1 MKNKMKLF
9 QRGFSLKCILFAI
22 DRKTIVLMTGF
33 ILLLTCTITGCGSNS
48 PQQSILPVSEPI
60 STENPAQEEPAQ
72 EVQNQPAQEEP
83 AQEVQNQPA
92 QEEPAQEA
100 QNQPAPEQPNIEQPS
115 QAEANQSQ
123 ISSSPSQPLEKVE
136 SEAEIATPSPDISSS
151 SPSYLGTWQIT
162 SSTFGAY
169 SAMSE
174 EDCSALMGTRFEYF
188 NDYAIYDDQHRLDS
202 PQYIESILTADD
214 FSSIYQGTSLET
226 LGISK
231 DSIQVVAIENA
242 GGIGDTFYI
251 KDENTLI
258 IPWDGVFFEVQ
269 RVSSDS

>member
-1 MKNKMKLF
+1 MKQTNKLF
-9 QRGFSLKCILFAI
+9 HKEFLLKFPLSAI
-22 DRKTIVLMTGF
+22 DRKTIVLLTGF

-48 PQQSILPVSEPI
+48 QQQSTLPVTEPI
-60 STENPAQEEPAQ
+60 PIENPAQEESTQ
-72 EVQNQPAQEEP
+72 ETQNQS
-83 AQEVQNQPA
+83 V
-92 QEEPAQEA
+92 
-100 QNQPAPEQPNIEQPS
+100 PEQPDMEQPS
-115 QAEANQSQ
+115 QAEDNQSQ
-123 ISSSPSQPLEKVE
+123 FSPSTQSVPEKA
-136 SEAEIATPSPDISSS
+136 EAETVAPSPDVSSS
-151 SPSYLGTWQIT
+151 SPAYLGTWQIT

-202 PQYIESILTADD
+202 PQYIESILTVDD

-242 GGIGDTFYI
+242 SGIGDTFYI

>member
-48 PQQSILPVSEPI
+48 QQQSILPVTESIPI
-60 STENPAQEEPAQ
+60 ENPAQEESGQ
-72 EVQNQPAQEEP
+72 ETQNQS
-83 AQEVQNQPA
+83 V
-92 QEEPAQEA
+92 
-100 QNQPAPEQPNIEQPS
+100 PEQPDMEQPS
-115 QAEANQSQ
+115 QAEDNQSQ
-123 ISSSPSQPLEKVE
+123 VSPSTQPVPEKVE
-136 SEAEIATPSPDISSS
+136 AETVAPSTDGSSS

-188 NDYAIYDDQHRLDS
+188 NDYAIYDNQHRLDS

-242 GGIGDTFYI
+242 SGIGDTFYI

>member
-1 MKNKMKLF
+1 MKQITATN
-9 QRGFSLKCILFAI
+9 
-22 DRKTIVLMTGF
+22 RKTIVLLTGF
-33 ILLLTCTITGCGSNS
+33 ILLLTCTITGCGNNS
-48 PQQSILPVSEPI
+48 QEQSTLPVKEPI
-60 STENPAQEEPAQ
+60 PIENPAQEES
-72 EVQNQPAQEEP
+72 
-83 AQEVQNQPA
+83 
-92 QEEPAQEA
+92 AQEA
-100 QNQPAPEQPNIEQPS
+100 QNQSVPEQPDMEQPS
-115 QAEANQSQ
+115 QAEDNQSQ
-123 ISSSPSQPLEKVE
+123 FSPSTQSVPEEV
-136 SEAEIATPSPDISSS
+136 EAETETVAPSPDVSSS

-188 NDYAIYDDQHRLDS
+188 NDYAIYDNQHRLDS

-242 GGIGDTFYI
+242 SGIGDTFYI

-269 RVSSDS
+269 RVSTDS

>member
-1 MKNKMKLF
+1 MKQTNKLF
-9 QRGFSLKCILFAI
+9 HKEFSLKFPLSAI
-22 DRKTIVLMTGF
+22 NRKTIVLLTGF

-48 PQQSILPVSEPI
+48 QQQSTLPVTEPI
-60 STENPAQEEPAQ
+60 PIENPAQEEPTQ
-72 EVQNQPAQEEP
+72 ETQNQS
-83 AQEVQNQPA
+83 V
-92 QEEPAQEA
+92 
-100 QNQPAPEQPNIEQPS
+100 PEQPDMEQPS
-115 QAEANQSQ
+115 QAEDNQSQ
-123 ISSSPSQPLEKVE
+123 FSPSTQSVPEKA
-136 SEAEIATPSPDISSS
+136 EAETVAPSPDVSSS

-174 EDCSALMGTRFEYF
+174 EDCSALVGTRFEYF

-202 PQYIESILTADD
+202 PQYIESILTVDD

>member
-1 MKNKMKLF
+1 MKKINKLF
-9 QRGFSLKCILFAI
+9 QKEFSLKFPLSAV
-22 DRKTIVLMTGF
+22 DRKTIVLLIGF
-33 ILLLTCTITGCGSNS
+33 ILLLTCAVTGCGSDS
-48 PQQSILPVSEPI
+48 PQPSTLPAPEPI
-60 STENPAQEEPAQ
+60 STETPAQ
-72 EVQNQPAQEEP
+72 
-83 AQEVQNQPA
+83 
-92 QEEPAQEA
+92 
-100 QNQPAPEQPNIEQPS
+100 
-115 QAEANQSQ
+115 AETA
-123 ISSSPSQPLEKVE
+123 
-136 SEAEIATPSPDISSS
+136 APSPDVSSS

-202 PQYIESILTADD
+202 PQYIESIQTADD

-242 GGIGDTFYI
+242 SGIGDTFYI

>member
-1 MKNKMKLF
+1 MKQTNKLF
-9 QRGFSLKCILFAI
+9 QKKFSLKFPLSAI
-22 DRKTIVLMTGF
+22 ERKTIVLLTGF

-48 PQQSILPVSEPI
+48 QQQSILPVTESIPI
-60 STENPAQEEPAQ
+60 ENPEQEESGQ
-72 EVQNQPAQEEP
+72 ETQNQS
-83 AQEVQNQPA
+83 V
-92 QEEPAQEA
+92 
-100 QNQPAPEQPNIEQPS
+100 PEQPDMEQPS
-115 QAEANQSQ
+115 QAEDNQSQ
-123 ISSSPSQPLEKVE
+123 VSPSTQPVPEKVE
-136 SEAEIATPSPDISSS
+136 AETVAPSPDGSSS

-188 NDYAIYDDQHRLDS
+188 NDYAIYDNQHRLDS
-202 PQYIESILTADD
+202 PRYIESILTADD

>member
-1 MKNKMKLF
+1 MKQTNKIF
-9 QRGFSLKCILFAI
+9 QKEFSLKFPLSAI
-22 DRKTIVLMTGF
+22 DRKTIILRTGF

-48 PQQSILPVSEPI
+48 QQQSTLPVTEPI
-60 STENPAQEEPAQ
+60 PIENPAQEEPAQ
-72 EVQNQPAQEEP
+72 ETQNQS
-83 AQEVQNQPA
+83 V
-92 QEEPAQEA
+92 
-100 QNQPAPEQPNIEQPS
+100 PEQPDMEQPS
-115 QAEANQSQ
+115 QAEDNQSQ
-123 ISSSPSQPLEKVE
+123 FSPSTQSVPEEV
-136 SEAEIATPSPDISSS
+136 EAETETVAPSPDVSSS

-162 SSTFGAY
+162 SSTFSAY

-202 PQYIESILTADD
+202 PQYIESIQTADD
-214 FSSIYQGTSLET
+214 FSTIYQGTSLET

-269 RVSSDS
+269 RISSDN

>member
-1 MKNKMKLF
+1 MKQTNKLF
-9 QRGFSLKCILFAI
+9 QKEFSLKFPLSAI
-22 DRKTIVLMTGF
+22 DRKTIVLLTGF

-48 PQQSILPVSEPI
+48 QQQSTLPVTEPI
-60 STENPAQEEPAQ
+60 PIENPAQEESTQ
-72 EVQNQPAQEEP
+72 ETQNQS
-83 AQEVQNQPA
+83 V
-92 QEEPAQEA
+92 
-100 QNQPAPEQPNIEQPS
+100 PEQPDMEQPS
-115 QAEANQSQ
+115 QAEDNQSQ
-123 ISSSPSQPLEKVE
+123 FSPSTQSVPEKA
-136 SEAEIATPSPDISSS
+136 EAETVAPSPDVSSS

-202 PQYIESILTADD
+202 PQYIESILTVDD

-242 GGIGDTFYI
+242 SGIGDTFYI

-258 IPWDGVFFEVQ
+258 IPWENVFFEVQ

>member
-1 MKNKMKLF
+1 MKQTNKLF
-9 QRGFSLKCILFAI
+9 QKEFSLKSPLSAI
-22 DRKTIVLMTGF
+22 GRKTIVLLTGF
-33 ILLLTCTITGCGSNS
+33 ILLLTCTITGCGSDS
-48 PQQSILPVSEPI
+48 QQQSTLPVTEPI
-60 STENPAQEEPAQ
+60 PIESPAQEESAQEEPAQ
-72 EVQNQPAQEEP
+72 EESRQETQNQS
-83 AQEVQNQPA
+83 V
-92 QEEPAQEA
+92 
-100 QNQPAPEQPNIEQPS
+100 PEQPDMDQPS
-115 QAEANQSQ
+115 QAEDSQSQ
-123 ISSSPSQPLEKVE
+123 FSPSAQSVPEKVE
-136 SEAEIATPSPDISSS
+136 AETIAPSPDVSSS
-151 SPSYLGTWQIT
+151 SPSYLGAWQIT

-188 NDYAIYDDQHRLDS
+188 NDYAIYDNQHRLDS

-242 GGIGDTFYI
+242 SGIGDTFYI

>member
-1 MKNKMKLF
+1 MKQTNKLF
-9 QRGFSLKCILFAI
+9 HKEFLLKVPLSAI
-22 DRKTIVLMTGF
+22 DRKTIVLLTGF

-48 PQQSILPVSEPI
+48 QQQSTLPVTEPI
-60 STENPAQEEPAQ
+60 PIENPAQEESTQ
-72 EVQNQPAQEEP
+72 ETQNQS
-83 AQEVQNQPA
+83 V
-92 QEEPAQEA
+92 
-100 QNQPAPEQPNIEQPS
+100 PEQPDMEQPS
-115 QAEANQSQ
+115 QAEDNQSQ
-123 ISSSPSQPLEKVE
+123 FSPSTQSVPEKA
-136 SEAEIATPSPDISSS
+136 EAETAAPSPDVSSS

-202 PQYIESILTADD
+202 PQYIESILTVDD

-242 GGIGDTFYI
+242 SGIGDTFDI

>member
-1 MKNKMKLF
+1 MKQTNKIF
-9 QRGFSLKCILFAI
+9 QKEFSLKFPLSAI
-22 DRKTIVLMTGF
+22 DRKTIILRTGF

-48 PQQSILPVSEPI
+48 QQQSTLPVTEPI
-60 STENPAQEEPAQ
+60 PIENPAQEESTQ
-72 EVQNQPAQEEP
+72 ETQNQS
-83 AQEVQNQPA
+83 V
-92 QEEPAQEA
+92 
-100 QNQPAPEQPNIEQPS
+100 PEQPDMEQPS
-115 QAEANQSQ
+115 QAETNQSP
-123 ISSSPSQPLEKVE
+123 ISPSPQPVSEKVD
-136 SEAEIATPSPDISSS
+136 SEAETAAPSPDVSSS

-202 PQYIESILTADD
+202 PQYIESIQTADD
-214 FSSIYQGTSLET
+214 FSTIYQGTSLET

-269 RVSSDS
+269 RISSDN

>member
-1 MKNKMKLF
+1 MSKKNKLF
-9 QRGFSLKCILFAI
+9 QKEFSLKFPRSAI
-22 DRKTIVLMTGF
+22 GRKTIVLLTGF
-33 ILLLTCTITGCGSNS
+33 ILLLTCTITGCGSSNQ
-48 PQQSILPVSEPI
+48 QQSISR
-60 STENPAQEEPAQ
+60 ENPAQEEPAQ
-72 EVQNQPAQEEP
+72 EAQS
-83 AQEVQNQPA
+83 QSV
-92 QEEPAQEA
+92 
-100 QNQPAPEQPNIEQPS
+100 PEQPDMEQPS
-115 QAEANQSQ
+115 QEEANQSQ
-123 ISSSPSQPLEKVE
+123 FSPILQPDPEKME
-136 SEAEIATPSPDISSS
+136 SEAETAAPSPDVSSS
-151 SPSYLGTWQIT
+151 SPSYFGTWQIT

-242 GGIGDTFYI
+242 SGIGDTFYI

-269 RVSSDS
+269 RISSDS

>member
-1 MKNKMKLF
+1 MKQTNKLLQKE
-9 QRGFSLKCILFAI
+9 FSLKFPLSAI
-22 DRKTIVLMTGF
+22 DRKTIILRTGF

-48 PQQSILPVSEPI
+48 QQQSTLPVTEPI
-60 STENPAQEEPAQ
+60 PIENPAQEEPGQ
-72 EVQNQPAQEEP
+72 EESTQETQNQS
-83 AQEVQNQPA
+83 V
-92 QEEPAQEA
+92 
-100 QNQPAPEQPNIEQPS
+100 PEQPDMEQPS

-123 ISSSPSQPLEKVE
+123 ISPSPQPVSEKVD
-136 SEAEIATPSPDISSS
+136 SEAETAAPSPDVSSS

-202 PQYIESILTADD
+202 PQYIETIQTADD
-214 FSSIYQGTSLET
+214 FSTIYQGTSLET

-269 RVSSDS
+269 RISSDN

>member
-1 MKNKMKLF
+1 MKQTNKIF
-9 QRGFSLKCILFAI
+9 QKEFSLKFPLSAI
-22 DRKTIVLMTGF
+22 DRKTIILRTGF

-48 PQQSILPVSEPI
+48 QQQSTLPVTEPI
-60 STENPAQEEPAQ
+60 PIENPAQEEPGQ
-72 EVQNQPAQEEP
+72 EESTQESQNQS
-83 AQEVQNQPA
+83 V
-92 QEEPAQEA
+92 
-100 QNQPAPEQPNIEQPS
+100 PEQPDMEQPS

-123 ISSSPSQPLEKVE
+123 ISPSPQPVSEKVD
-136 SEAEIATPSPDISSS
+136 SEAETAAPSPDVSSS

-202 PQYIESILTADD
+202 PQYIESIQTADD

-269 RVSSDS
+269 RISSDN

>member
-1 MKNKMKLF
+1 MKQTNKLF
-9 QRGFSLKCILFAI
+9 QKEFSLKFPLSAI
-22 DRKTIVLMTGF
+22 NRKTIVLLTGF

-48 PQQSILPVSEPI
+48 QQQSTLPVTEPI
-60 STENPAQEEPAQ
+60 PIENPAQEEPAQ
-72 EVQNQPAQEEP
+72 ETQNQS
-83 AQEVQNQPA
+83 V
-92 QEEPAQEA
+92 
-100 QNQPAPEQPNIEQPS
+100 PEQPDMEQPS
-115 QAEANQSQ
+115 QAEDNQSQ
-123 ISSSPSQPLEKVE
+123 FSPSTPSVPEEV
-136 SEAEIATPSPDISSS
+136 EAETETVAPSPDVSSS

-174 EDCSALMGTRFEYF
+174 EDCSALVGTRFEYF
-188 NDYAIYDDQHRLDS
+188 NDYAIYDDEHRLDS

>member
-1 MKNKMKLF
+1 MKQTNKLF
-9 QRGFSLKCILFAI
+9 QKEFSLKFPLSAI
-22 DRKTIVLMTGF
+22 NRKTIVLLTGS
-33 ILLLTCTITGCGSNS
+33 ILLLTCTITGCGSNGQ
-48 PQQSILPVSEPI
+48 QQSTLPVTEPI
-60 STENPAQEEPAQ
+60 PIENPAQEELTQ
-72 EVQNQPAQEEP
+72 EVQNQS
-83 AQEVQNQPA
+83 VS
-92 QEEPAQEA
+92 
-100 QNQPAPEQPNIEQPS
+100 EQSDMEQPS
-115 QAEANQSQ
+115 QAEDNQSQ
-123 ISSSPSQPLEKVE
+123 ISPSTQSVPEEVETETVAPSQDV
-136 SEAEIATPSPDISSS
+136 SSS
-151 SPSYLGTWQIT
+151 SRSYLGTWQIT

-174 EDCSALMGTRFEYF
+174 EDCSALVGTRFEYF
-188 NDYAIYDDQHRLDS
+188 KDYAIYDDEHRLDS
-202 PQYIESILTADD
+202 PKYIESILTADD

>member
-1 MKNKMKLF
+1 MKQTNKLF
-9 QRGFSLKCILFAI
+9 QKKFSLKFPLSAI
-22 DRKTIVLMTGF
+22 ERKTIVLLTGF

-48 PQQSILPVSEPI
+48 QQQSILPVTESIPI
-60 STENPAQEEPAQ
+60 ENPAQEESGQ
-72 EVQNQPAQEEP
+72 ETQNQS
-83 AQEVQNQPA
+83 V
-92 QEEPAQEA
+92 
-100 QNQPAPEQPNIEQPS
+100 PEQPDMEQPS
-115 QAEANQSQ
+115 QAEDNQSQ
-123 ISSSPSQPLEKVE
+123 VSPSTQPVPEKVE
-136 SEAEIATPSPDISSS
+136 AETVAPSPDGSSS

-162 SSTFGAY
+162 SSTFGTY

-174 EDCSALMGTRFEYF
+174 EDCSALVGTRFEYF
-188 NDYAIYDDQHRLDS
+188 NDYAIYDNQHRLDS
-202 PQYIESILTADD
+202 PRYIESILTADD

-242 GGIGDTFYI
+242 IGIGDTFYI

>member
-1 MKNKMKLF
+1 MKQTNKLF
-9 QRGFSLKCILFAI
+9 QKEFSLKFPLSAI
-22 DRKTIVLMTGF
+22 DRKTIVLLTGF
-33 ILLLTCTITGCGSNS
+33 ILLLTCTITGCGSDS
-48 PQQSILPVSEPI
+48 QQQSTLPVTEPI
-60 STENPAQEEPAQ
+60 PIENPAQEESTQ
-72 EVQNQPAQEEP
+72 ETQNQS
-83 AQEVQNQPA
+83 V
-92 QEEPAQEA
+92 
-100 QNQPAPEQPNIEQPS
+100 PEQPDMEQPS
-115 QAEANQSQ
+115 QAEDNQSQ
-123 ISSSPSQPLEKVE
+123 FSPSAQSVPEKVE
-136 SEAEIATPSPDISSS
+136 AETIAPSPDVSSS
-151 SPSYLGTWQIT
+151 SPSYLGAWQIT

-174 EDCSALMGTRFEYF
+174 EDCSALVGTRFEYF
-188 NDYAIYDDQHRLDS
+188 KDYAIYDDQHRLDS

-242 GGIGDTFYI
+242 SGIGDTFYI

>member
-1 MKNKMKLF
+1 MKQTNKLF
-9 QRGFSLKCILFAI
+9 HKEFLLKVPLSAI
-22 DRKTIVLMTGF
+22 DRKTIVLLTGF

-48 PQQSILPVSEPI
+48 QQQSTLPVTEPVPI
-60 STENPAQEEPAQ
+60 ENPAQEESTQ
-72 EVQNQPAQEEP
+72 ETQNQS
-83 AQEVQNQPA
+83 V
-92 QEEPAQEA
+92 
-100 QNQPAPEQPNIEQPS
+100 PEQPDMEQPS
-115 QAEANQSQ
+115 QAEDNQSQ
-123 ISSSPSQPLEKVE
+123 FSPSTQSVPEKA
-136 SEAEIATPSPDISSS
+136 EAETVAPSPDVSSS

-242 GGIGDTFYI
+242 SGIGDTFYI

>member
-1 MKNKMKLF
+1 MKQTNKLF
-9 QRGFSLKCILFAI
+9 QKKFSLKFPLSAI
-22 DRKTIVLMTGF
+22 NRKTIVLLTGS
-33 ILLLTCTITGCGSNS
+33 ILLLTCTITGCGSNGQ
-48 PQQSILPVSEPI
+48 QQSTLPVTEPI
-60 STENPAQEEPAQ
+60 PIENPAQEEPAQ
-72 EVQNQPAQEEP
+72 ETQNQS
-83 AQEVQNQPA
+83 V
-92 QEEPAQEA
+92 
-100 QNQPAPEQPNIEQPS
+100 PEQPDMEQPS
-115 QAEANQSQ
+115 QAEDNQSQ
-123 ISSSPSQPLEKVE
+123 VSPSTQPVPEKVE
-136 SEAEIATPSPDISSS
+136 AETETVAPSPDVSSS
-151 SPSYLGTWQIT
+151 SRPYLGTWQIT

-188 NDYAIYDDQHRLDS
+188 NDYAIYDNQHRLDS
-202 PQYIESILTADD
+202 PRYIESILTADD

>member
-1 MKNKMKLF
+1 MKQTNKLF
-9 QRGFSLKCILFAI
+9 QKEFSLKFPLSAI
-22 DRKTIVLMTGF
+22 NRKTIVLLTGF

-48 PQQSILPVSEPI
+48 QQQSTPPVTEPI
-60 STENPAQEEPAQ
+60 PIVNPAQEEPAQ
-72 EVQNQPAQEEP
+72 ETQNQS
-83 AQEVQNQPA
+83 V
-92 QEEPAQEA
+92 
-100 QNQPAPEQPNIEQPS
+100 PEQPDMEQPS
-115 QAEANQSQ
+115 QAEDNQSQ
-123 ISSSPSQPLEKVE
+123 FSPSTQFVPEEV
-136 SEAEIATPSPDISSS
+136 EAETETVAPSPDVSSS

-162 SSTFGAY
+162 SSTFGTY

-174 EDCSALMGTRFEYF
+174 EDCSALVGTRFEYF
-188 NDYAIYDDQHRLDS
+188 NDYAIYDNQHRLDS

>member
-1 MKNKMKLF
+1 MKQTNKLF
-9 QRGFSLKCILFAI
+9 QKEFSLKFPLSAI
-22 DRKTIVLMTGF
+22 DRKTIVLLTGF

-48 PQQSILPVSEPI
+48 QQQSTLPVTEPI
-60 STENPAQEEPAQ
+60 PIENPAQEEPAQ
-72 EVQNQPAQEEP
+72 ETQNQS
-83 AQEVQNQPA
+83 V
-92 QEEPAQEA
+92 
-100 QNQPAPEQPNIEQPS
+100 PEQPDMEQPS
-115 QAEANQSQ
+115 QAEDNQSQ
-123 ISSSPSQPLEKVE
+123 FSPSTQSVPEKVE
-136 SEAEIATPSPDISSS
+136 AETETVAPSPDVSSS

-174 EDCSALMGTRFEYF
+174 EDCSALVGTRFEYF
-188 NDYAIYDDQHRLDS
+188 KDYAIYDDEHRLDS
-202 PQYIESILTADD
+202 PKYIESILTADD

>member
-1 MKNKMKLF
+1 MKQITATN
-9 QRGFSLKCILFAI
+9 
-22 DRKTIVLMTGF
+22 RKTIVLLTGF
-33 ILLLTCTITGCGSNS
+33 ILLLTCTITGCGNNS
-48 PQQSILPVSEPI
+48 QEQSTLPVKEPI
-60 STENPAQEEPAQ
+60 PIENPAQEES
-72 EVQNQPAQEEP
+72 
-83 AQEVQNQPA
+83 
-92 QEEPAQEA
+92 AQEA
-100 QNQPAPEQPNIEQPS
+100 QNQSVPEQPDMEQPS
-115 QAEANQSQ
+115 QAEDNQSQ
-123 ISSSPSQPLEKVE
+123 FSPSTQSVPEEV
-136 SEAEIATPSPDISSS
+136 EAETVAPSPDVSSS

-188 NDYAIYDDQHRLDS
+188 NDYAIYDNQHRLDS

-214 FSSIYQGTSLET
+214 FSSIYQGTSLEM
-226 LGISK
+226 LGIFK

-242 GGIGDTFYI
+242 SGIGDTFYI

>member
-1 MKNKMKLF
+1 MKQTNKIF
-9 QRGFSLKCILFAI
+9 QKEFSLKFPLSAI
-22 DRKTIVLMTGF
+22 DRKTIILRTGF

-48 PQQSILPVSEPI
+48 QQQSTLPVTEPI
-60 STENPAQEEPAQ
+60 PIENPAQEEPGQ
-72 EVQNQPAQEEP
+72 EESTQETQNQS
-83 AQEVQNQPA
+83 V
-92 QEEPAQEA
+92 
-100 QNQPAPEQPNIEQPS
+100 PEQPDMEQPS

-123 ISSSPSQPLEKVE
+123 ISPSPQPVSEKVD
-136 SEAEIATPSPDISSS
+136 SEAETAAPSPDVSSS

-174 EDCSALMGTRFEYF
+174 EDCSALAGTCFEYYK
-188 NDYAIYDDQHRLDS
+188 DYAIYDDQHRLDS
-202 PQYIESILTADD
+202 PQYIESIQTADD
-214 FSSIYQGTSLET
+214 FSTIYQGTSLET

-269 RVSSDS
+269 RISSDN

>member
-1 MKNKMKLF
+1 MKQTNKLF
-9 QRGFSLKCILFAI
+9 QKEFSLKFPLSAI
-22 DRKTIVLMTGF
+22 DRKTIVLLTGF

-48 PQQSILPVSEPI
+48 QQQSTLPVTEPI
-60 STENPAQEEPAQ
+60 PIENPAQEESTQ
-72 EVQNQPAQEEP
+72 ETQNQS
-83 AQEVQNQPA
+83 V
-92 QEEPAQEA
+92 
-100 QNQPAPEQPNIEQPS
+100 PEQPDMEQPS
-115 QAEANQSQ
+115 QAEDNQSQ
-123 ISSSPSQPLEKVE
+123 FSPSTQSVPEKA
-136 SEAEIATPSPDISSS
+136 EAETVAPSPDVSSS

-202 PQYIESILTADD
+202 PQYIESIQTADD

-242 GGIGDTFYI
+242 SGIGDTFYI

>member
-1 MKNKMKLF
+1 MSKKNKLF
-9 QRGFSLKCILFAI
+9 QKEFSLKFPRSAI
-22 DRKTIVLMTGF
+22 GRKTIVLLTGF
-33 ILLLTCTITGCGSNS
+33 ILLLTCTITGCGSSNQ
-48 PQQSILPVSEPI
+48 QQSISR
-60 STENPAQEEPAQ
+60 ENPAQEEPAQ
-72 EVQNQPAQEEP
+72 EAQS
-83 AQEVQNQPA
+83 QSV
-92 QEEPAQEA
+92 
-100 QNQPAPEQPNIEQPS
+100 PEQPDMEQPS
-115 QAEANQSQ
+115 QEEANQSQ
-123 ISSSPSQPLEKVE
+123 FSPILQPDPEKME
-136 SEAEIATPSPDISSS
+136 SEAETAAPSPDVSSS
-151 SPSYLGTWQIT
+151 SPSYFGTWQIT

-202 PQYIESILTADD
+202 PQYIESIQTADD

-242 GGIGDTFYI
+242 SGIGDTFYI

-269 RVSSDS
+269 RISSDN

>member
-1 MKNKMKLF
+1 MKQTNKLF
-9 QRGFSLKCILFAI
+9 QKEFSLKFPLSAI
-22 DRKTIVLMTGF
+22 NRKTIVLLTGF

-48 PQQSILPVSEPI
+48 QQQSTLPVTEPI
-60 STENPAQEEPAQ
+60 PIENPAQEESTQ
-72 EVQNQPAQEEP
+72 ETQNQS
-83 AQEVQNQPA
+83 V
-92 QEEPAQEA
+92 
-100 QNQPAPEQPNIEQPS
+100 PEQPDMEQPS
-115 QAEANQSQ
+115 QAEDNQSQ
-123 ISSSPSQPLEKVE
+123 FSPSTPSVPEEV
-136 SEAEIATPSPDISSS
+136 EAETETVAPSPDVSSS

>member
-1 MKNKMKLF
+1 MKQTNKLF
-9 QRGFSLKCILFAI
+9 QKEFSLKFPLSAI
-22 DRKTIVLMTGF
+22 NRKTIVLLTGF

-48 PQQSILPVSEPI
+48 QQQSTLPVTEPI
-60 STENPAQEEPAQ
+60 PIENPAQEESTQ
-72 EVQNQPAQEEP
+72 ETQNQS
-83 AQEVQNQPA
+83 V
-92 QEEPAQEA
+92 
-100 QNQPAPEQPNIEQPS
+100 PEQPDMEQPS
-115 QAEANQSQ
+115 QAEDNQSQ
-123 ISSSPSQPLEKVE
+123 FSPSTPSVPEEV
-136 SEAEIATPSPDISSS
+136 EAETETETVAPSPDVSS

-188 NDYAIYDDQHRLDS
+188 NDYAIYDNQHRLDS

>member
-1 MKNKMKLF
+1 MKQITATN
-9 QRGFSLKCILFAI
+9 
-22 DRKTIVLMTGF
+22 RKTIVLLTGF
-33 ILLLTCTITGCGSNS
+33 ILLLTCTITGCGNNS
-48 PQQSILPVSEPI
+48 QEQSTLPVKEPI
-60 STENPAQEEPAQ
+60 PIENPAQEES
-72 EVQNQPAQEEP
+72 
-83 AQEVQNQPA
+83 
-92 QEEPAQEA
+92 AQEA
-100 QNQPAPEQPNIEQPS
+100 QNQSVPEQPDMEQPS
-115 QAEANQSQ
+115 QAEDNQSQ
-123 ISSSPSQPLEKVE
+123 FSPSTQSVPEEV
-136 SEAEIATPSPDISSS
+136 EAETETVAPSPDVSSS

-174 EDCSALMGTRFEYF
+174 EDCSALVGTRFEYF

-242 GGIGDTFYI
+242 SGIGDTFYI

>member
-1 MKNKMKLF
+1 MKQTNKLF
-9 QRGFSLKCILFAI
+9 QKEFSLKSPLSAI
-22 DRKTIVLMTGF
+22 DRKTIVLLTGF
-33 ILLLTCTITGCGSNS
+33 ILLLTCTITGCGSDS
-48 PQQSILPVSEPI
+48 QQQSTLPVTEPI
-60 STENPAQEEPAQ
+60 PIENPAQEESTQ
-72 EVQNQPAQEEP
+72 ETQNQS
-83 AQEVQNQPA
+83 V
-92 QEEPAQEA
+92 
-100 QNQPAPEQPNIEQPS
+100 PEQPDMEQPS
-115 QAEANQSQ
+115 QAEDNQSQ
-123 ISSSPSQPLEKVE
+123 FSPSAQSVPEKVE
-136 SEAEIATPSPDISSS
+136 AETIAPSPDVSSS
-151 SPSYLGTWQIT
+151 SPSYLGAWQIT

-174 EDCSALMGTRFEYF
+174 EDCSALVGTRFEYF
-188 NDYAIYDDQHRLDS
+188 KDYAIYDDQHRLDS

-242 GGIGDTFYI
+242 SGIGDTFYI

>member
-1 MKNKMKLF
+1 MKQTNKLF
-9 QRGFSLKCILFAI
+9 QKEFSLKFSLSAI
-22 DRKTIVLMTGF
+22 DRKTIVLLTGF

-48 PQQSILPVSEPI
+48 QQQSILPVTESIPI
-60 STENPAQEEPAQ
+60 ENPAQEESGQ
-72 EVQNQPAQEEP
+72 ETQNQSVPEQPDMEQPAQ
-83 AQEVQNQPA
+83 
-92 QEEPAQEA
+92 
-100 QNQPAPEQPNIEQPS
+100 
-115 QAEANQSQ
+115 AEDNQSQ
-123 ISSSPSQPLEKVE
+123 ISPSTQSVPEKVE
-136 SEAEIATPSPDISSS
+136 DETETVAPSPDVSSS

-174 EDCSALMGTRFEYF
+174 EDCSALVGTRFEYF
-188 NDYAIYDDQHRLDS
+188 KDYAIYDDEHRLDS
-202 PQYIESILTADD
+202 PKYIESILTADD

-242 GGIGDTFYI
+242 SGIGDTFYI